1 MSITVPVL
9 NGIAKNSGIFQFDT
23 NKSYVTISTIADQNL
38 TLTLY
43 QSFDNG
49 GNFDY
54 SDSHN
59 IIANVDVTHIFP
71 KRGTTCYFSLE
82 NNSGTNCTFTRSY
95 SDQVD
100 NVNNDN
106 SGDKQD
112 VSDSITHTKLDG
124 VKTSVDNLAD
134 ATLNVSGTVN
144 IGSTVNIGNAVLD
157 VSDTFSHTKLDA
169 VKTSVDTVK
178 TSVDTVN
185 TTLNGTLDVTGSSV
199 SVSNTVQVANTDL
212 GFLSDI
218 NTKLGATLT
227 TTDSTTHTKLD
238 GVKTSVD
245 TINTTLGTTL
255 TTTDATTHTKLDIII
270 GSLVDIDDRVVDLNT
285 TLSGTLTTTD
295 ATTHTKLTTI
305 DGTLSDIDD
314 RVAEINTTLS
324 GTLTTTD
331 ATTHTNLGTINTTLG
346 GTLTTTDATTHTNL
360 GTINTT
366 LNGTLDVCPMLCR
379 PLLVATIFNST
390 SGSTAVN
397 VLDGAFKLVGFSYAH
412 SDNQGCLSFYDVAAA
427 GTAPTSTSTALFSVA
442 ATTANLSSPSFP
454 TSSYINFVNGLWI
467 RINSNIDPTNTANE
481 AGTVTLYYEV

>member
-157 VSDTFSHTKLDA
+157 VSDTFSHTKLD
-169 VKTSVDTVK
+169 TVK

-218 NTKLGATLT
+218 NTNLRPSQ
-227 TTDSTTHTKLD
+227 STT
-238 GVKTSVD
+238 
-245 TINTTLGTTL
+245 
-255 TTTDATTHTKLDIII
+255 
-270 GSLVDIDDRVVDLNT
+270 
-285 TLSGTLTTTD
+285 
-295 ATTHTKLTTI
+295 
-305 DGTLSDIDD
+305 
-314 RVAEINTTLS
+314 
-324 GTLTTTD
+324 
-331 ATTHTNLGTINTTLG
+331 
-346 GTLTTTDATTHTNL
+346 
-360 GTINTT
+360 
-366 LNGTLDVCPMLCR
+366 
-379 PLLVATIFNST
+379 
-390 SGSTAVN
+390 
-397 VLDGAFKLVGFSYAH
+397 
-412 SDNQGCLSFYDVAAA
+412 VAAA
-427 GTAPTSTSTALFSVA
+427 
-442 ATTANLSSPSFP
+442 
-454 TSSYINFVNGLWI
+454 
-467 RINSNIDPTNTANE
+467 
-481 AGTVTLYYEV
+481 

>member
-157 VSDTFSHTKLDA
+157 VSDTFSHTKLD
-169 VKTSVDTVK
+169 TVK

-227 TTDSTTHTKLD
+227 TTD
-238 GVKTSVD
+238 
-245 TINTTLGTTL
+245 
-255 TTTDATTHTKLDIII
+255 ATTHTKLDIIN

-331 ATTHTNLGTINTTLG
+331 ATTHTNLGTINTTLS
-346 GTLTTTDATTHTNL
+346 
-360 GTINTT
+360 
-366 LNGTLDVCPMLCR
+366 GTLDVCPMLCR
-379 PLLVATIFNST
+379 PLLVATIFNNS
-390 SGSTAVN
+390 SGTTAVN
-397 VLDGAFKLVGFSYAH
+397 VLDGALKLVGFSYAH

-427 GTAPTSTSTALFSVA
+427 STAPTSASTALFSVA
-442 ATTANLSSPSFP
+442 TTTSVLTSPTFP
-454 TSSYINFVNGLWI
+454 TSSYINFENGLWI
-467 RINSNIDPTNTANE
+467 RINGNIDPLNTTNE
-481 AGTVTLYYEV
+481 AGTLTLYYEV

>member
-295 ATTHTKLTTI
+295 ATTHT
-305 DGTLSDIDD
+305 
-314 RVAEINTTLS
+314 
-324 GTLTTTD
+324 
-331 ATTHTNLGTINTTLG
+331 
-346 GTLTTTDATTHTNL
+346 NL

>member
-295 ATTHTKLTTI
+295 ATTHT
-305 DGTLSDIDD
+305 
-314 RVAEINTTLS
+314 
-324 GTLTTTD
+324 
-331 ATTHTNLGTINTTLG
+331 NLGTINTTLG

>member
-157 VSDTFSHTKLDA
+157 VSDTFSHTKLD
-169 VKTSVDTVK
+169 TVK

-227 TTDSTTHTKLD
+227 TTDATTHTKLD

-245 TINTTLGTTL
+245 TINTTLSGTL
-255 TTTDATTHTKLDIII
+255 TTTDATTHTKLTTID
-270 GSLVDIDDRVVDLNT
+270 GTLSDIDDRVAEINT
-285 TLSGTLTTTD
+285 TLSDTLTTTD

-331 ATTHTNLGTINTTLG
+331 ATTHTNLGTINTTLS
-346 GTLTTTDATTHTNL
+346 
-360 GTINTT
+360 
-366 LNGTLDVCPMLCR
+366 GTLDVCPVLCR
-379 PLLVATIFNST
+379 PLLVATIFNTT
-390 SGSTAVN
+390 SGTTAVN
-397 VLDGAFKLVGFSYAH
+397 VIDGALKLVGFSYAH
-412 SDNQGCLSFYDVAAA
+412 SDSQGCLSFYDVAAA
-427 GTAPTSTSTALFSVA
+427 STAPTFASTALFSVA
-442 ATTANLSSPSFP
+442 ATSSVLSSPTFP
-454 TSSYINFVNGLWI
+454 TSSYINFENGLWI
-467 RINSNIDPTNTANE
+467 RINGNIDPGNNTNE
-481 AGTVTLYYEV
+481 AGTITLYYER

>member
-157 VSDTFSHTKLDA
+157 VSDTFSHTKLD
-169 VKTSVDTVK
+169 TVK

-227 TTDSTTHTKLD
+227 TTD
-238 GVKTSVD
+238 
-245 TINTTLGTTL
+245 
-255 TTTDATTHTKLDIII
+255 
-270 GSLVDIDDRVVDLNT
+270 
-285 TLSGTLTTTD
+285 
-295 ATTHTKLTTI
+295 
-305 DGTLSDIDD
+305 
-314 RVAEINTTLS
+314 
-324 GTLTTTD
+324 
-331 ATTHTNLGTINTTLG
+331 ATTHTNLGTINTTLS
-346 GTLTTTDATTHTNL
+346 
-360 GTINTT
+360 
-366 LNGTLDVCPMLCR
+366 GTLDVCPVLCR
-379 PLLVATIFNST
+379 PLLVATIFNTT
-390 SGSTAVN
+390 SGTTAVN
-397 VLDGAFKLVGFSYAH
+397 VIDGALKLVGFSYAH
-412 SDNQGCLSFYDVAAA
+412 SDSQGCLSFYDVAAA
-427 GTAPTSTSTALFSVA
+427 STAPTFASTALFSVA
-442 ATTANLSSPSFP
+442 ATSSVLSSPTFP
-454 TSSYINFVNGLWI
+454 TSSYINFENGLWI
-467 RINSNIDPTNTANE
+467 RINGNIDPGNNTNE
-481 AGTVTLYYEV
+481 AGTITLYYER